1 VPEPLRLLVLLEWN
15 VRLRAWEEIIPL
27 LRQAGVE
34 VWAGSVFEPGPFQE
48 QVGSLG
54 ARPFALR
61 CRTSAGYAAGAARLA
76 RIVSRDRIE
85 VIHGTERISAVVGGL
100 AGRLAR
106 RGLTV
111 YHRNHHLEGG
121 PKLVLLGRLAARLNA
136 GTLAVSQASAR
147 AAQRQERVPSHRLC
161 VAHNGANEPRQVSA
175 QEIDGLRT
183 ELGIPADAAI
193 VVIVARLRPAKG
205 IDVLLHALRLVGRP
219 LGRPVH
225 LVIVGDGPEEAVLK
239 ELARRVAPGAVHF
252 VGFRFDVAPWYR
264 LADVVA
270 MPSRIEAFG
279 VSAIEAMA
287 SGRPLVA
294 SRVGGLVEVVADR
307 ETGHLVPPNDPQA
320 LAAALTGVLE
330 GPERAEAT
338 GRAARARYERLFTNR
353 AMVEAWLRCYDE
365 WLTREGRAS
374 GRPALRRPRSARP
387 GA

>member
-1 VPEPLRLLVLLEWN
+1 
-15 VRLRAWEEIIPL
+15 
-27 LRQAGVE
+27 
-34 VWAGSVFEPGPFQE
+34 
-48 QVGSLG
+48 
-54 ARPFALR
+54 
-61 CRTSAGYAAGAARLA
+61 
-76 RIVSRDRIE
+76 
-85 VIHGTERISAVVGGL
+85 VVGGL
-100 AGRLAR
+100 AGRLAGQ
-106 RGLTV
+106 GLTV
-111 YHRNHHLEGG
+111 YHRNHHFEGG
-121 PKLVLLGRLAARLNA
+121 PKLALLGRLAARLNA

-239 ELARRVAPGAVHF
+239 ELAGRVAPGAVHF

-287 SGRPLVA
+287 SERPLVA

-320 LAAALTGVLE
+320 LAAALTRVLE
-330 GPERAEAT
+330 APERAEAM

-353 AMVEAWLRCYDE
+353 AMLEAWLRCYDE
-365 WLTREGRAS
+365 WLTRGGRAS